1 MYSRV
6 RSRAGAVLLAAVAV
20 TGNGLLTSAV
30 HAQDNADP
38 TTNAMPAADRFRLP
52 AVADLTTDATR
63 IPVDLPVDPGDSV
76 DLAPAMEATAGLVA
90 ALPEADWDVA
100 TLAATMT

>member
-30 HAQDNADP
+30 HAQGIGADP
-38 TTNAMPAADRFRLP
+38 ATNATPAADRFRLP
-52 AVADLTTDATR
+52 AVADLATDATR
-63 IPVDLPVDPGDSV
+63 GSCDQNWSCHIFSPVHSLNVFS
-76 DLAPAMEATAGLVA
+76 LFELH
-90 ALPEADWDVA
+90 LS
-100 TLAATMT
+100 